1 MLCRLYRFL
10 VCNMIKAIKN
20 LIPMR
25 DTQAKRRVSNSPA
38 IPLPS
43 ASFGRQ
49 IPLPEASANDTQ
61 DTDSAHILT
70 SDRTHFGDQSA
81 FCPCCQGGCGWDEA
95 SARRSL
101 RRLDQDVDAAGGE
114 GQLAP
119 GLVID
124 GHAVLDALGAA
135 DPFGVAR
142 DQHRLVR

>member
-1 MLCRLYRFL
+1 MLCRLYRLL

-43 ASFGRQ
+43 ASFGPQ
-49 IPLPEASANDTQ
+49 IPLPEASANDPQ
-61 DTDSAHILT
+61 NTDRA
-70 SDRTHFGDQSA
+70 HFGDQSA
-81 FCPCCQGGCGWDEA
+81 FCPCCQGGSGWDEA

-114 GQLAP
+114 GELAP
-119 GLVID
+119 GLVVD
-124 GHAVLDALGAA
+124 RHPVFDALGAA
-135 DPFGVAR
+135 DPLGVAR
-142 DQHRLVR
+142 DQHRLVRVLRR